1 MSNRDSLGYGDLL
14 PQDVVDIFAQEKHS
28 KKGRKQHHRSL
39 GRALGWLKGRKSK
52 KVGDKA
58 QNPGLG
64 PAFDLALDV
73 RSTGH
78 QGPSKGTLKSGKQ
91 GQQQSNS
98 HAVPKRDDDDD
109 KKTPAPLL
117 LQENVFIE
125 ASRPKYLEDLHT
137 EALEGLKLMQQEER
151 NLGPECQDNEST
163 ISTVSARAEVDGG
176 GFTTDSTLPDTS
188 SMVSVQSSVSSR
200 SSRSGL
206 TRQGST
212 FRPLKSEKSSR
223 TRRRHRRTIG
233 SIPQHLQRE
242 FGLDRAEWA
251 VSSQLEE
258 EMLNGSG
265 VPQLA
270 VHSPP
275 ETNTETLHPA
285 HVDDMALLQRVG
297 SVPAAGERPWSLA
310 VPGMTTASGQSGPP
324 SPVMSMSP
332 QAAYLS
338 KIIPNAVLPPSIEVV
353 EISRGSSRNSVRTV
367 SKSSLMMSSPPSSR
381 ASSRASTTRS
391 TSSRSSAMSSVS
403 RQRHFQLSDSSCWSN
418 SDSDTLVSDSSTIS
432 SSSTPRQ
439 SEAQEKHSPKKQNK
453 GSGHTNASKAV
464 SNGTTT
470 VKGED
475 SKKDGAFVRSLSVM
489 KSKRA
494 PPPPSRSYSLHNKMK
509 RRSRD
514 LADVKILPG
523 QSSEGNMKKIDSPG
537 YNADTSSL
545 DESYGSNTPSPLKL
559 KMDSTKHNTSTT
571 ASSTKKEECMSNSTK
586 IISPSSGYSSQDATS
601 PHNFSPK
608 HKMGLLAKLH
618 KFLPVSPTTQPEAGK
633 TRNVSVIA
641 VNEKSSVKALREL
654 LNIPPHP
661 KIHAPPPPPPEVW
674 SHSPRSIELLLGPSA
689 PDNTYAIVKKNPKD
703 KRPYRQPPSTHA
715 DELVESKKVN
725 VSPERSLN
733 VENSERLTS
742 VDAREHK
749 KVQVSAVL
757 NEVLVRTVERDGQ
770 RLPVIAEEHKV
781 STHNT
786 KNPAISSAHISP
798 RLVTKHNVNGSA
810 LVSVHVPS
818 PESSWPLPPPPI
830 PQVILA
836 SRDETDFPL
845 PPPPIIIDCDPVAPG
860 ASNTSISL
868 QDNNAP
874 PLDIPPPPS
883 YTAPPP
889 PIKTFA
895 ISEKAKQ
902 FSPVSKDIPPPSV
915 KPSPSPTQKEV
926 EVHFISQPSP
936 QARKKISPA
945 VTAHPPTPPIS
956 PASKHSAVPPP
967 PEVPPSPPQ
976 LKEATSSKTINVL
989 PRVSFSSPSNPK
1001 IPSPPVI
1008 IPTTQSKEVV
1018 IIHSTLAD
1026 APSPQPSMQS
1036 IKEVSPTPI
1045 NVNGPKETITQVTK
1059 IISYPASE
1067 IITTV
1072 SGPKPSNIP
1081 PLSQTVSKP
1090 PENVVQT
1097 QAATSQTKEISY
1109 ENLPPTVTEV
1119 TSPSIVVVT
1128 QASNK
1133 IDPIPEVSIPQKE
1146 ASPEL
1151 SREELSSTQD
1161 VSQPKD
1167 LPPQP
1172 AEVISKELPSPSEE
1186 PRPKDVAPTVKIKSE
1201 LQEVTP
1207 PSSSVVEEKS
1217 TSGVERSLEILLH
1230 PSDKEA
1236 VLPPEET
1243 EHIKDS
1249 GPVSEAPLQQIEIAL
1264 LEEETDPDLPP
1275 HTSFL
1280 TPPQSIPPP
1289 PPFEQP
1295 PPDALPLIEP
1305 NEQRE
1310 SPSEEQEEA
1319 VNIQSNE
1326 PKDVPLNYAKEP
1338 GKLSLNVSEKEPVD
1352 EPKEP
1357 EKVPVDEPKELE
1369 KVQSEEPKEPE
1380 KVPVDEPK
1388 QPDIVSSEEPKEPE
1402 QVSSVP
1408 EEPEKVLSGVPKEP
1422 EKVPSEEPEK
1432 VPSGEPKEPEKVPSD
1447 IPNEPET
1454 VPSVQPKEPEN
1465 VPSDEPK
1472 EPEAVPPTA
1481 KVPSTEPTTPAPSS
1495 QTEDVPN
1502 QEPSS
1507 DVAQEKHEEPVLV
1520 QTKEEVSGNVNLS
1533 STQGVNGNLDSPK
1546 SEDETVQASTET
1558 PQKPVRKS
1566 LIISSPP
1573 SPPATTATSPTLSK
1587 ATATATKTHTAMA
1600 PSMNLQEAIR
1610 LRTAA
1615 RSHNGPSSRLSIHS
1629 PPGFDVRKSPTSTAS
1644 FIFSK
1649 SNKKVVIETRSEAKM
1664 DKHNADMPTTKA
1676 DLTAKKELKVPPPVA
1691 KKPKAKTK
1699 EVECDDTA
1707 G

>member
-509 RRSRD
+509 R
-514 LADVKILPG
+514 
-523 QSSEGNMKKIDSPG
+523 Q
-537 YNADTSSL
+537 
-545 DESYGSNTPSPLKL
+545 
-559 KMDSTKHNTSTT
+559 
-571 ASSTKKEECMSNSTK
+571 
-586 IISPSSGYSSQDATS
+586 
-601 PHNFSPK
+601 
-608 HKMGLLAKLH
+608 
-618 KFLPVSPTTQPEAGK
+618 
-633 TRNVSVIA
+633 
-641 VNEKSSVKALREL
+641 
-654 LNIPPHP
+654 
-661 KIHAPPPPPPEVW
+661 
-674 SHSPRSIELLLGPSA
+674 
-689 PDNTYAIVKKNPKD
+689 
-703 KRPYRQPPSTHA
+703 
-715 DELVESKKVN
+715 
-725 VSPERSLN
+725 
-733 VENSERLTS
+733 
-742 VDAREHK
+742 
-749 KVQVSAVL
+749 
-757 NEVLVRTVERDGQ
+757 
-770 RLPVIAEEHKV
+770 
-781 STHNT
+781 
-786 KNPAISSAHISP
+786 
-798 RLVTKHNVNGSA
+798 
-810 LVSVHVPS
+810 
-818 PESSWPLPPPPI
+818 
-830 PQVILA
+830 
-836 SRDETDFPL
+836 
-845 PPPPIIIDCDPVAPG
+845 
-860 ASNTSISL
+860 
-868 QDNNAP
+868 
-874 PLDIPPPPS
+874 
-883 YTAPPP
+883 
-889 PIKTFA
+889 
-895 ISEKAKQ
+895 
-902 FSPVSKDIPPPSV
+902 
-915 KPSPSPTQKEV
+915 
-926 EVHFISQPSP
+926 
-936 QARKKISPA
+936 
-945 VTAHPPTPPIS
+945 
-956 PASKHSAVPPP
+956 
-967 PEVPPSPPQ
+967 
-976 LKEATSSKTINVL
+976 
-989 PRVSFSSPSNPK
+989 
-1001 IPSPPVI
+1001 
-1008 IPTTQSKEVV
+1008 
-1018 IIHSTLAD
+1018 
-1026 APSPQPSMQS
+1026 
-1036 IKEVSPTPI
+1036 
-1045 NVNGPKETITQVTK
+1045 
-1059 IISYPASE
+1059 
-1067 IITTV
+1067 
-1072 SGPKPSNIP
+1072 
-1081 PLSQTVSKP
+1081 
-1090 PENVVQT
+1090 
-1097 QAATSQTKEISY
+1097 
-1109 ENLPPTVTEV
+1109 
-1119 TSPSIVVVT
+1119 
-1128 QASNK
+1128 
-1133 IDPIPEVSIPQKE
+1133 
-1146 ASPEL
+1146 
-1151 SREELSSTQD
+1151 
-1161 VSQPKD
+1161 
-1167 LPPQP
+1167 
-1172 AEVISKELPSPSEE
+1172 
-1186 PRPKDVAPTVKIKSE
+1186 
-1201 LQEVTP
+1201 
-1207 PSSSVVEEKS
+1207 
-1217 TSGVERSLEILLH
+1217 
-1230 PSDKEA
+1230 
-1236 VLPPEET
+1236 
-1243 EHIKDS
+1243 
-1249 GPVSEAPLQQIEIAL
+1249 
-1264 LEEETDPDLPP
+1264 
-1275 HTSFL
+1275 
-1280 TPPQSIPPP
+1280 
-1289 PPFEQP
+1289 
-1295 PPDALPLIEP
+1295 
-1305 NEQRE
+1305 
-1310 SPSEEQEEA
+1310 
-1319 VNIQSNE
+1319 
-1326 PKDVPLNYAKEP
+1326 
-1338 GKLSLNVSEKEPVD
+1338 
-1352 EPKEP
+1352 
-1357 EKVPVDEPKELE
+1357 
-1369 KVQSEEPKEPE
+1369 
-1380 KVPVDEPK
+1380 
-1388 QPDIVSSEEPKEPE
+1388 
-1402 QVSSVP
+1402 
-1408 EEPEKVLSGVPKEP
+1408 
-1422 EKVPSEEPEK
+1422 
-1432 VPSGEPKEPEKVPSD
+1432 
-1447 IPNEPET
+1447 
-1454 VPSVQPKEPEN
+1454 
-1465 VPSDEPK
+1465 
-1472 EPEAVPPTA
+1472 
-1481 KVPSTEPTTPAPSS
+1481 
-1495 QTEDVPN
+1495 
-1502 QEPSS
+1502 
-1507 DVAQEKHEEPVLV
+1507 
-1520 QTKEEVSGNVNLS
+1520 
-1533 STQGVNGNLDSPK
+1533 
-1546 SEDETVQASTET
+1546 DETVQASTET

-1676 DLTAKKELKVPPPVA
+1676 DLTAKKELKNA
-1691 KKPKAKTK
+1691 LK
-1699 EVECDDTA
+1699 DDA
-1707 G
+1707 RNQMGCRDC